1 MSELFGRDE
10 LAVRFQRRREPG
22 VNSSE
27 HFWSTFSRGCIRIAS
42 WPTLRAGT
50 ARRGKRKNNSKFFT
64 PLVPAYFSHL
74 RLRFDLFFCL
84 FRALFRAFR

>member
-1 MSELFGRDE
+1 
-10 LAVRFQRRREPG
+10 LA
-22 VNSSE
+22 
-27 HFWSTFSRGCIRIAS
+27 
-42 WPTLRAGT
+42 LRAGT
-50 ARRGKRKNNSKFFT
+50 ARRGKRKKNSKFFT

>member
-1 MSELFGRDE
+1 LVG
-10 LAVRFQRRREPG
+10 
-22 VNSSE
+22 
-27 HFWSTFSRGCIRIAS
+27 AS
-42 WPTLRAGT
+42 CRNCAAWQAE
-50 ARRGKRKNNSKFFT
+50 KNSKFFT